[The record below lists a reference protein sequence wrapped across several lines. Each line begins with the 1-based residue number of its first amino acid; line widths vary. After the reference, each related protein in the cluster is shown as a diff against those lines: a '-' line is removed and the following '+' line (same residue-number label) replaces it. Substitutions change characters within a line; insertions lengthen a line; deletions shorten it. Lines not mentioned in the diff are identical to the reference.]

1 MKRKARL
8 SSCQI
13 RDESG
18 NHIPQC
24 GIVFCEERGSVKNRF
39 CEHCVAL
46 DALRLR
52 LKSLILA
59 ANHIPLERSQT
70 NVHSPRQT

>member
-18 NHIPQC
+18 NHISQC
-24 GIVFCEERGSVKNRF
+24 GIVFCEERGSVKNRS
-39 CEHCVAL
+39 VNT
-46 DALRLR
+46 ALRLMPF
-52 LKSLILA
+52 A
-59 ANHIPLERSQT
+59 C
-70 NVHSPRQT
+70 V